1 MERRS
6 LANTPPAASPARRPD
21 CATEYLCTALQ
32 SETAD
37 SRIADRDFDFIRDIA
52 KHHAGISIA
61 DHKRHMVSRR
71 LGKRLRSLGLESPA
85 AYCAYLKKNSS
96 AQEIEA
102 LINAL
107 TTNKTEFFREK
118 HHFDHLERHALPDLI
133 AKHRANRTRRI
144 RIWSAGC
151 SSGEEPYSAAMV
163 LLSGFQEI
171 TSWDV
176 RILATDIDSEIIE
189 RARTAAYDDIE
200 TQSIP
205 ARYRNKFLKP
215 AGAGTSEI
223 RISDSVRSLVT
234 FLRLNLHADWPM
246 KGPFDVIFCR
256 NVVIYFD
263 RPTQCRL
270 FDRFA
275 NILNPGG
282 YLYIG
287 HSESLYKVSNRFE
300 LKGQSIYQRTS

>member
-6 LANTPPAASPARRPD
+6 LANAQPATSSAHRPD
-21 CATEYLCTALQ
+21 CAAEYPFTALQ
-32 SETAD
+32 TESAD
-37 SRIADRDFDFIRDIA
+37 ARIADQDFDFIRNIA
-52 KHHAGISIA
+52 KNHAGISIA

-71 LGKRLRSLGLESPA
+71 LGKRLRSLGIESPA
-85 AYCAYLKKNSS
+85 AYCAYLKKDSS

-133 AKHRANRTRRI
+133 AKHRANRTRRL

-163 LLSGFQEI
+163 LLSSFQEI
-171 TSWDV
+171 ASWDA

-189 RARTAAYDDIE
+189 KARAAAYDEID
-200 TQSIP
+200 THSIP
-205 ARYRNKFLKP
+205 ARFRNKFLKH
-215 AGAGTSEI
+215 GGEGMSEI
-223 RISDSVRSLVT
+223 RISDSIRSLVT

-246 KGPFDVIFCR
+246 QGPFDIIFCR

-263 RPTQCRL
+263 RPTQSRL

-275 NILNPGG
+275 NILRPGG

-300 LKGQSIYQRTS
+300 LKGQSIYQRIS